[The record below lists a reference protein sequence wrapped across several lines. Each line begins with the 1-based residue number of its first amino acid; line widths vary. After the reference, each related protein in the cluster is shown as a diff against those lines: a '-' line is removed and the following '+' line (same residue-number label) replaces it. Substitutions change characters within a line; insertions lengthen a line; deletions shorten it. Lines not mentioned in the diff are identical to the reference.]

1 MRYAVCFLIGIM
13 LLAGCSAIGGGGGQT
28 SGGGD
33 TANDPAA
40 AQSFLPTIPGYT
52 ATDADSITDAL
63 AAAGVGGSL
72 LTGNAPLAAVVSRLD
87 AMMSCYQNVGAIAAR
102 VYTQVDIA
110 SVVQGQIP
118 KIGALAV
125 INEDRIERNFLS
137 CALGTGGGASA
148 QGAGSLEPCGSSGT
162 ITVNNERIHYVFG
175 ATTPEL
181 CTIFQQQFPATR

>member
-1 MRYAVCFLIGIM
+1 MRYAVSFLIGIV
-13 LLAGCSAIGGGGGQT
+13 LLAGCSAVGGGGQT
-28 SGGGD
+28 GGGGD

-52 ATDADSITDAL
+52 MTEADSITDAL

-72 LTGNAPLAAVVSRLD
+72 LSGNAALAAAVSRLD
-87 AMMSCYQNVGAIAAR
+87 SMMQCYQNVGAIAAR

-125 INEDRIERNFLS
+125 INEDRIERNFLG
-137 CALGTGGGASA
+137 CALGTGGASA
-148 QGAGSLEPCGSSGT
+148 QGAGGIEPCGGSGT

-181 CTIFQQQFPATR
+181 CTIFQQQFPPTR